1 VARPHKYT
9 EEFRRDA
16 VALVRD
22 QGMPVRR
29 AAADLGIHSSVL
41 DGWLKA
47 DREARGE
54 TAARKSPSTTALS
67 ATEREELRRLRR
79 RVVEL
84 EEEREVLK
92 KAAAFFA
99 KETTR

>member
-1 VARPHKYT
+1 MVRPHKYT

-22 QGMPVRR
+22 QGMPIRR

-41 DGWLKA
+41 DSWLKA
-47 DREARGE
+47 DRRARGE
-54 TAARKSPSTTALS
+54 TVTPLPPSPAQLS
-67 ATEREELRRLRR
+67 GAEREELRRLRK
-79 RVVEL
+79 RVSEL

-92 KAAAFFA
+92 KATAFFV